1 MSRYAFLIQAEPAA
15 LSSHRHAW
23 QLAQALL
30 AAGHEIPLL
39 FFTGS
44 SVALA
49 LASNDPP
56 AQEWDPASAWRSLD
70 IGGLVLCS
78 SAAQRLGITDA
89 TICPGFRLGG
99 LGEWVSIAD
108 DVDKVIQW
116 R

>member
-15 LSSHRHAW
+15 LASHYHAW

-44 SVALA
+44 SVALT
-49 LASNDPP
+49 LASSEPP
-56 AQEWDPASAWRSLD
+56 ADEWHPGAAWCDLAIAER
-70 IGGLVLCS
+70 VLCA
-78 SAAQRLGITDA
+78 SAAQRLGISDSNTY
-89 TICPGFRLGG
+89 PGFRLGG
-99 LGEWVSIAD
+99 LGEWLSIAN